1 MEITFEHIQMENFK
15 NHNEFSS
22 NMGAITNIYGRN
34 GAGKS
39 SIGDAVTWLLYG
51 TDQMGSKLDPRP
63 IDQPDTETVATV
75 KMLVDGKA
83 MILSRSQNKTTK
95 YHLNE
100 VPVKATEF
108 NEAIEAIFDKD
119 LFLSMFNPIYFFTQN
134 WKEQRTQV
142 LRYVDEPLNS
152 EVFAEMAELQAK
164 LLQEHLKKHSL
175 DDLEK
180 VHKERFKKR
189 DVEYTKADERLAT
202 LKEQLEK
209 ELEGKEPID
218 LDAIKAEIDS
228 LAKERDSLDEQYHKA
243 SAVIQKRNSLL
254 AQIDFKREEAMKQMA
269 ALEAIKKEPIEENC
283 RTCGQGLNEDAID
296 AVKQDMKKRF
306 SEGVDHGKQLQ
317 AELNEMKKQLE
328 ELQEVE
334 MIDTRKKSAELDERI
349 YSLMAKRDAAARIGR
364 LETEISLAAENKAH
378 VLKERNESQ
387 ALIDSIKIFRTKQA
401 EVMVKKVD
409 SLFTTISVRLFE
421 KLKNGEMKETFE
433 IEMDS
438 KPYSKLSTAE
448 KIKCGL
454 EMVEVLSQQSE
465 LIIPTFIDNAES
477 ILKYT
482 APAGQLISAKV
493 KAGELKVEIKDE
505 IKEVAS

>member
-1 MEITFEHIQMENFK
+1 MEITFEHIEMKNFK
-15 NHNEFSS
+15 NHTDFSS

-51 TDQMGSKLDPRP
+51 TDQMGTKLEPKP
-63 IDQPDTETVATV
+63 IDQPDVESNTVL
-75 KMLVDGKA
+75 KMLVDGQVVT
-83 MILSRSQNKTTK
+83 LSRSQIKTAK

-108 NEAIEAIFDKD
+108 NEYIETLFDKD

-134 WKEQRTQV
+134 WKEQRAQV
-142 LRYVDEPLNS
+142 LRYVDEPMNS
-152 EVFAEMAELQAK
+152 EVFAEMAEIQAK

-180 VHKERFKKR
+180 LHKERFKIR
-189 DVEYTKADERLAT
+189 DVAYIKADERLAT

-209 ELEGKEPID
+209 EQDGNEPVNI
-218 LDAIKAEIDS
+218 DAINEEIAA
-228 LAKERDSLDEQYHKA
+228 LIKERDSLDDQRQVA
-243 SAVIQKRNSLL
+243 SAAIQKRNALL
-254 AQIDFKREEAMKQMA
+254 TQIDFKREEVMKQME
-269 ALEAIKKEPIEENC
+269 ALKAIREEPVKKNC
-283 RTCGQGLNEDAID
+283 RTCGQDLNEEAIG
-296 AVKQDMKKRF
+296 AVRQDMKKRF
-306 SEGVDHGKQLQ
+306 DKGVDQGKQLQ
-317 AELNEMKKQLE
+317 AELKALKEQLE
-328 ELQEVE
+328 ELPEVE
-334 MIDTRKKSAELDERI
+334 VPDTRQRSKELDEHI
-349 YSLMAKRDAAARIGR
+349 YPLVAKRDAVGRIAQK
-364 LETEISLAAENKAH
+364 ETEIWLAAENKQS

-387 ALIDSIKIFRTKQA
+387 ELLDSIKIFRTKQA

-409 SLFTTISVRLFE
+409 SLFITISVRLFE
-421 KLKNGEMKETFE
+421 QLKNGEMKETFE
-433 IEMDS
+433 IEMDG

-454 EMVEVLSQQSE
+454 EMVEVLSQQSG
-465 LIIPTFIDNAES
+465 LIIPTFVDNAES

-482 APAGQLISAKV
+482 APAGQLITAKV
-493 KAGELKVEIKDE
+493 KAGELKVEVKEE